1 MMNIK
6 HAYYSSDNRISRIYT
21 LLWEPVTNDAPR
33 GVLQIV
39 PSFGEHI
46 GRYDAFAS
54 FLAEN
59 GFVVCGADH
68 VGHGG
73 SVDSVEALG
82 AVNENAHLTIV
93 RDIGTLQR
101 IMAKRY
107 PGLPYFMLGAGV
119 GSFAARIY
127 AGAFPEKLSG
137 VVFMG
142 TSQLP
147 DFVWALTD
155 PLNALLERLPA
166 NLSSAAAPN
175 VLFGKLT
182 MRLYKDNSELSWL
195 SVNEENLISYISDPL
210 TGFPMTR
217 QLTDAM
223 LQLLLRGSHEKNA
236 NALPPEFPVMFVSGA
251 KDSFGLFGRGVIRAS
266 DLYAAAGMSPEVVL
280 YPTDRHEI
288 LHEDDRERVFTDI
301 LRFLTASIGE

>member
-1 MMNIK
+1 MMNRTQ
-6 HAYYSSDNRISRIYT
+6 AYFSSDNRISRIYT
-21 LLWEPVTNDAPR
+21 LIWAPETEAPL
-33 GVLQIV
+33 GVVQIA

-73 SVDSVEALG
+73 SVFSREELG
-82 AVNENAHLTIV
+82 AVNDDAHLTVV
-93 RDIGTLQR
+93 RDMNTLHR

-127 AGAFPEKLSG
+127 AGAFHETLSG
-137 VVFMG
+137 AVFMG

-147 DFVWALTD
+147 DFVWAFAD
-155 PLNALLERLPA
+155 PAQSLLERLPA
-166 NLSSAAAPN
+166 QISSAAAPN

-195 SVNEENLISYISDPL
+195 SVSEENLLEYIADPL
-210 TGFPMTR
+210 CGFPMTR
-217 QLTDAM
+217 QLTSAM
-223 LQLLLRGSHEKNA
+223 LRLMLSGSDRKNA
-236 NALPPEFPVMFVSGA
+236 DALHPDFPVMFVSGA
-251 KDSFGLFGRGVIRAS
+251 KDSFGFFGRGVIRAS
-266 DLYAAAGMSPEVVL
+266 DLYAATGLAPEVIL

-288 LHEDDRERVFTDI
+288 IHESDRDRVFADI
-301 LRFLTASIGE
+301 LRFLRQSTGE

>member
-1 MMNIK
+1 MMKQIQ
-6 HAYYSSDNRISRIYT
+6 AYFSSDNRISRIYT
-21 LLWEPVTNDAPR
+21 QIWAPETDSPS
-33 GVLQIV
+33 GVVQIV
-39 PSFGEHI
+39 PSFGDHI

-73 SVDSVEALG
+73 SVSASEELG
-82 AVNENAHLTIV
+82 AVNDDAHLTVV
-93 RDIGTLQR
+93 RDIDTLRR

-107 PGLPYFMLGAGV
+107 PGLPYFMIGAGI

-127 AGAFPEKLSG
+127 AGAFPEALSG
-137 VVFMG
+137 AVFIG

-147 DFVWALTD
+147 DFVWAFSD
-155 PLNALLERLPA
+155 PLQALLERLPA
-166 NLSSAAAPN
+166 NLSAAAAPN

-195 SVNEENLISYISDPL
+195 SVNEENLLSHIADPL

-217 QLTDAM
+217 QLTAAM
-223 LQLLLRGSHEKNA
+223 LQLLLRGSSEKNA
-236 NALPPEFPVMFVSGA
+236 YALPPVFPVMFASGA
-251 KDSFGLFGRGVIRAS
+251 KDSFGMFGRGVIRAS
-266 DLYAAAGMSPEVVL
+266 DIYAAAGMAPEVIL

-288 LHEDDRERVFTDI
+288 LHEDDRERVFGDI
-301 LRFLTASIGE
+301 LNFLNQATGK

>member
-1 MMNIK
+1 MNRTQ
-6 HAYYSSDNRISRIYT
+6 AYFSSDNRISRIYT
-21 LLWEPVTNDAPR
+21 LIWAPETDAPR
-33 GVLQIV
+33 GVVQIV
-39 PSFGEHI
+39 PSFGEYI
-46 GRYDAFAS
+46 GRYDEFAS

-73 SVDSVEALG
+73 SVASPEELG
-82 AVNENAHLTIV
+82 AVNENAHLTVV
-93 RDIGTLQR
+93 RDMDTLRR

-127 AGAFPEKLSG
+127 AGAFPQALSG
-137 VVFMG
+137 AVFMG
-142 TSQLP
+142 TSQIP
-147 DFVWALTD
+147 DFVWALAD
-155 PLNALLERLPA
+155 PLQTLMERLPA
-166 NLSSAAAPN
+166 NISSAAAPD

-195 SVNEENLISYISDPL
+195 SVNEENLIEHIADPL
-210 TGFPMTR
+210 LDFPMTR

-223 LQLLLRGSHEKNA
+223 LQLFLRGSHEKNA

-251 KDSFGLFGRGVIRAS
+251 KDSFGFFGRGVISAS
-266 DLYAAAGMSPEVVL
+266 DLYAAAGLAPEVIL

-288 LHEDDRERVFTDI
+288 LHEDDRERVYTDI
-301 LRFLTASIGE
+301 LRFLTKAVGE

>member
-1 MMNIK
+1 MMK
-6 HAYYSSDNRISRIYT
+6 RTQAYFSSDNRISKIFT
-21 LLWEPVTNDAPR
+21 LIWTPETETLR
-33 GVLQIV
+33 GVVQIT

-46 GRYDAFAS
+46 ARYDEFAS

-73 SVDSVEALG
+73 SVTAPEELG
-82 AVNENAHLTIV
+82 AVNDDAHLTVV
-93 RDIGTLQR
+93 RDMDTLQR
-101 IMAKRY
+101 IMHKRY
-107 PGLPYFMLGAGV
+107 PDLPYFLLGAGV

-127 AGAFPEKLSG
+127 AGAFPQKLTG
-137 VVFMG
+137 AVFMG
-142 TSQLP
+142 TSQIP
-147 DFVWALTD
+147 DFVWALSD
-155 PLNALLERLPA
+155 PLQALLERLPA
-166 NLSSAAAPN
+166 NLSSAAAPD

-195 SVNEENLISYISDPL
+195 SVNEENLIEYITDPC

-223 LQLLLRGSHEKNA
+223 LQLMLRGSHEKNA
-236 NALPPEFPVMFVSGA
+236 NALPPEFPVLFVSGA
-251 KDSFGLFGRGVIRAS
+251 KDSFGFFGRGVIRAS
-266 DLYAAAGMSPEVVL
+266 DLYAAAGLAPEVIL

-288 LHEDDRERVFTDI
+288 LHEDDRERVFGDI
-301 LRFLTASIGE
+301 LRFLDSAIQQ

>member
-1 MMNIK
+1 MMK
-6 HAYYSSDNRISRIYT
+6 TKQAYFSSDNRISRIYT
-21 LLWEPVTNDAPR
+21 LIWEPDTEAPR
-33 GVLQIV
+33 GVVQIV

-73 SVDSVEALG
+73 SVDSAEALG
-82 AVNENAHLTIV
+82 AVNDGAHLTVV
-93 RDIGTLQR
+93 RDMDTLRR

-137 VVFMG
+137 AVFMG
-142 TSQLP
+142 TSQMP

-155 PLNALLERLPA
+155 PINALLERLPA
-166 NLSSAAAPN
+166 DLSSAAAPN

-195 SVNEENLISYISDPL
+195 SVNEENLISYIADPF

-223 LQLLLRGSHEKNA
+223 LQLLLRGSNEKNA
-236 NALPPEFPVMFVSGA
+236 NALPPDFPVMFVSGA

-288 LHEDDRERVFTDI
+288 LHEDDRERVYADI
-301 LRFLTASIGE
+301 LRFLTVSIGE